1 VEPSG
6 SKNSSIFKVENVII
20 DISLDELAIGFQ
32 GFLMMLIGIR
42 LGSTLRTRLRA
53 VKEWTERL
61 SVFLLIGLGLWLLL
75 T

>member
-1 VEPSG
+1 MELSG
-6 SKNSSIFKVENVII
+6 SKNSSIFKVEKVII

-53 VKEWTERL
+53 VKEWTEGL